1 MNGASASFARRRAIS
16 VLPTPVGPI
25 IRMFFGVISWRNG
38 SATCWRRHRLRNAT
52 APAFFARPCPMM
64 CLSSSET
71 ISAGVMV
78 VIGAPCPVLAKT
90 RKRVLLDRL
99 DDASVVRVHAHI
111 ARDCQ
116 CFFDDIARQEFG
128 VFGERLRRGLR
139 VWTTRT
145 DRANAVFRVEHV
157 AVAGDH
163 ERGLR

>member
-25 IRMFFGVISWRNG
+25 IRMFFGVISWRKG

-52 APAFFARPCPMM
+52 ATAFFARPWPMM

-78 VIGAPCPVLAKT
+78 VIVGPCPVLAKT

-99 DDASVVRVHAHI
+99 DDAIVVRINAHI
-111 ARDCQ
+111 ACDCQ
-116 CFFDDIARQEFG
+116 CLFDDIARREFG
-128 VFGERLRRGLR
+128 VFGERLSRGLGIR
-139 VWTTRT
+139 AART
-145 DRANAVFRVEHV
+145 DRANAV
-157 AVAGDH
+157 
-163 ERGLR
+163 